1 MVSSTQSAFIQ
12 GRKILDSILIANE
25 CMDIKRRKREIGV
38 IGKLDM
44 EKAYDR
50 VD

>member
-1 MVSSTQSAFIQ
+1 M
-12 GRKILDSILIANE
+12 IANE
-25 CMDIKRRKREIGV
+25 CMDMRKHSREQGV
-38 IGKLDM
+38 VCKLDM